1 MNVTSM
7 GRCREY
13 FKNISNPVTIMA
25 PDTQEV
31 QLREDNTLHA
41 AEMFP
46 TVKTI
51 KAAGCDEI

>member
-1 MNVTSM
+1 
-7 GRCREY
+7 
-13 FKNISNPVTIMA
+13 MA

-51 KAAGCDEI
+51 KAAGCDEIWTAMFTALKRSN